1 MLVHLSAGEGGGR
14 QRLLRAR
21 HPAGRPRR
29 FRARFVPRRCL
40 ERTSAAA
47 RRPAGGRAN
56 AVRARRRSAGW
67 RVAYALPRRAACTA
81 ATKRTRGTMSLVSI
95 NGACVRRERPAPST
109 SRAAAHKLAATRSS
123 FAALRSPG
131 DALARRRARRGSP
144 ALPGRGAPPQAL
156 HTPPRPL
163 RGHVLRA
170 EVPRAWRPPR
180 GSRRARG
187 LLRAPRA
194 GTHPRCGVRRQQAA
208 DAPRAFPGAV
218 YDITNTPNSHANE
231 AIKTLNRFT
240 RDTFGL
246 GGIFHGAVEIGGE
259 GAPPAQRPVVNQLG
273 LLHAAQLCAAACL
286 AGLHCCGRP

>member
-56 AVRARRRSAGW
+56 AGRARRRSAGW

-163 RGHVLRA
+163 RGARA
-170 EVPRAWRPPR
+170 ARGGSARLATTARIAPRAW
-180 GSRRARG
+180 AVA
-187 LLRAPRA
+187 RAPRRHTPSLRRAPSA
-194 GTHPRCGVRRQQAA
+194 GR
-208 DAPRAFPGAV
+208 
-218 YDITNTPNSHANE
+218 
-231 AIKTLNRFT
+231 
-240 RDTFGL
+240 
-246 GGIFHGAVEIGGE
+246 
-259 GAPPAQRPVVNQLG
+259 
-273 LLHAAQLCAAACL
+273 
-286 AGLHCCGRP
+286 